1 MMKRLVS
8 SALAFILLLSLVA
21 CGKTASDVK
30 PAAPETTQ
38 PQETKAAPAET
49 EKTEEV
55 APETEKDPESL
66 MYEEFSL
73 LDITRKENSIENGF
87 VQADFLIQNK
97 SDRLT
102 ISNFVFEYVVDNG
115 SGTPLD
121 EVFYTD
127 NDGLFVLEP
136 RQKAELRLMEYI
148 GSSLNKDMRIFIL
161 AYSYDMNDKHY
172 TVNISDES
180 ATISNITNQSNVD
193 FDEKNILFFDNLDS
207 PANYCDFVNNGQ
219 NIKELEVSVA
229 VYDAKGVLHD
239 IETVN
244 VVEMGTDAIPSNG
257 KGSVRLNEIFTQK
270 DGHIMPVRYTYCV
283 GNADSQGFNS
293 FEINLVT
300 KEAIGSV
307 NSMLLE
313 NAFEISP
320 DEFREEIEQYTST
333 FGVKIND
340 TSFEGYEIEK
350 RVGSEW
356 LHFNGTTL
364 FGVSGVNT
372 LVRDYDTLILTD
384 FWFNADNRDETTIAF
399 LVQALEA
406 VYGDKYETK
415 DGSFSKELI
424 WEFDDF
430 NVIFDLKYVS
440 IHVDGKIK

>member
-1 MMKRLVS
+1 MKRLVS
-8 SALAFILLLSLVA
+8 LVFAFVLLLSFAA
-21 CGKTASDVK
+21 CGKTVSDAK
-30 PAAPETTQ
+30 TAAVETTQ
-38 PQETKAAPAET
+38 QPETKAAPVET

-55 APETEKDPESL
+55 VPEIEKDPESL
-66 MYEEFSL
+66 KMYEEFSL
-73 LDITRKENSIENGF
+73 LDIDREANSIENGF
-87 VQADFLIQNK
+87 VQADFIIQNK

-127 NDGLFVLEP
+127 IDGLFVLEP

-161 AYSYDMNDKHY
+161 SYGYDLNDKHY
-172 TVNISDES
+172 EVNIPDES
-180 ATISNITNQSNVD
+180 VTISDITNQSNVD
-193 FDEKNILFFDNLDS
+193 FDEKNILFFDNLDT
-207 PANYCDFVNNGQ
+207 PANYCNFVNNGQ
-219 NIKELEVSVA
+219 DIKELEVSVA
-229 VYDAKGVLHD
+229 VYDVKGVLHD

-244 VVEMGTDAIPSNG
+244 VVEMGADAIPSNG
-257 KGSVRLNEIFTQK
+257 KGSVRLNEIFTQR
-270 DGHIMPVRYTYCV
+270 DGHVVPVRYTYCV
-283 GNADSQGFNS
+283 GDADSQGYNS

-300 KEAIGSV
+300 KEAIGST

-320 DEFREEIEQYTST
+320 DKLKAEIEQYTST
-333 FGVKIND
+333 FGMKITD
-340 TSFEGYEIEK
+340 TSFEGYELEE

-356 LHFNGTTL
+356 LHFKGTTL

-384 FWFNADNRDETTIAF
+384 FWFSADNQDEATTAY
-399 LVQALEA
+399 LLQALEA
-406 VYGDKYETK
+406 VYGDKYETNN
-415 DGSFSKELI
+415 GSFSKELI

-430 NVIFDLKYVS
+430 NVIYNPKYAS
-440 IHVDGKIK
+440 IHVDSIIK